1 MSPNYK
7 FAKVRI
13 YLTTLSQAQNSPNIL
28 HSLSSSSP
36 ERLGAKTHPWPS
48 YRPHAILS
56 CQSSLEPL
64 AMLAARC
71 DWAQIELSCI
81 HPCKRPP
88 TWPLSGNNLFWAAAW
103 TTSQRTCHSW
113 EPCIAHSS
121 SVQGH
126 KLFLVNAWISPYGQ
140 TVPFFNLSALLG
152 ILSLDNATYT
162 DACLSASFHLAVQEY
177 SSLIY
182 TAWNQKYRYQDA
194 RTEHYGRVLDDIY
207 SVTGTAPN

>member
-121 SVQGH
+121 SVQDTNCSWWMLGYPRMA
-126 KLFLVNAWISPYGQ
+126 KLYH
-140 TVPFFNLSALLG
+140 
-152 ILSLDNATYT
+152 SLI
-162 DACLSASFHLAVQEY
+162 CQLCWV
-177 SSLIY
+177 SSL
-182 TAWNQKYRYQDA
+182 
-194 RTEHYGRVLDDIY
+194 
-207 SVTGTAPN
+207 